1 MKKMLALLLT
11 LIMLVFLTAC
21 GGQSETLS
29 TDSNFTQTS
38 EPAASEPVQ
47 ETNDL
52 GGYPDH
58 TISWI
63 VCMGAG
69 SGTDLAV
76 RQLMDFVDLGA
87 DISVENITGG
97 SQTVGINDGLSRG
110 GDGYTIISMANAG
123 LITQP
128 IMNPDV
134 GFTLSDLRMIAMLTP
149 ECTATI
155 SVAKDSPLNTYEDWK
170 EFVTSSDNFTY
181 ALTATGG
188 YGQLGIL
195 NVLKQIGAPQGTS
208 ASYDGG
214 AGAYQALINGE
225 TDFAILDDNAV
236 YSNYEAGEVKV
247 LGTIYSER
255 SFYLP
260 DVPALSEFGLE
271 GLDVLG
277 GWKFITV
284 SAETPDNIV
293 EYLSEKLMEGLQS
306 EGYNQAMIDS
316 GFGSFKYVMAGDELT
331 ELMEKTVVFYEEIL
345 REYGMM

>member
-1 MKKMLALLLT
+1 MKKYLALLLAAVMSAS
-11 LIMLVFLTAC
+11 LLTGC
-21 GGQSETLS
+21 GQKEETS
-29 TDSNFTQTS
+29 A
-38 EPAASEPVQ
+38 PAASTPAASASTSAEA
-47 ETNDL
+47 DL

-58 TISWI
+58 NISWI
-63 VCMGAG
+63 VCMAAG

-76 RQLMDFVDLGA
+76 RQLVDMVDLGA
-87 DISVENITGG
+87 DISVENVTGG

-123 LITQP
+123 IITQP

-134 GFTLSDLRMIAMLTP
+134 GFGLDDLKMIAMLTP

-155 SVAKDSPLNTYEDWK
+155 TVAKDSPLNSYEDWV
-170 EFVTSSDNFTY
+170 EFVTTNEDFTY

-195 NVLKQIGAPQGTS
+195 NVLKQLGAPQGTG

-225 TDFAILDDNAV
+225 TDFAILDDNAI
-236 YSNYEAGEVKV
+236 YQNYENGEVKV

-255 SFYLP
+255 SYYLP

-271 GLDVLG
+271 DLDVLG
-277 GWKFITV
+277 GWKFIAV

-293 EYLSEKLMEGLQS
+293 AYLSEKLMEGLES
-306 EGYNQAMIDS
+306 EAYNQAMIDS
-316 GFGSFKYVMAGDELT
+316 GFGAFDYVMAGDELT
-331 ELMEKTVVFYEEIL
+331 ELLEKTAVFYEEIL
-345 REYGMM
+345 TEYGMM

>member
-1 MKKMLALLLT
+1 MKKLFALLLAAVMSAS
-11 LIMLVFLTAC
+11 LLTGC
-21 GGQSETLS
+21 GQKEA
-29 TDSNFTQTS
+29 
-38 EPAASEPVQ
+38 PAASAPVASTPAASAPA
-47 ETNDL
+47 EDDL

-58 TISWI
+58 NISWI
-63 VCMGAG
+63 VCMAAG

-76 RQLMDFVDLGA
+76 RQLVDMVDLGA
-87 DISVENITGG
+87 DISVENVTGG

-123 LITQP
+123 IITQP

-134 GFTLSDLRMIAMLTP
+134 GFGLDDLKMIAMLTP

-155 SVAKDSPLNTYEDWK
+155 TVAKDSPLNTYEDWV
-170 EFVTSSDNFTY
+170 EFVTTNEDFTY

-195 NVLKQIGAPQGTS
+195 NVLKQLGAPQGTG

-236 YSNYEAGEVKV
+236 YQNHENGEVKV

-255 SFYLP
+255 SYYLP
-260 DVPALSEFGLE
+260 DVPALSEFGLKD
-271 GLDVLG
+271 LDVLG
-277 GWKFITV
+277 GWKFIAV

-293 EYLSEKLMEGLQS
+293 NYISEKLMEGLES
-306 EGYNQAMIDS
+306 EEYNQAMINS
-316 GFGSFKYVMAGDELT
+316 GFGAFDYVMAGDELT
-331 ELMEKTVVFYEEIL
+331 ELLEKTAVFYEEIL
-345 REYGMM
+345 TEYGMM

>member
-1 MKKMLALLLT
+1 MKKLFALAMAAAMMLSLA
-11 LIMLVFLTAC
+11 AC
-21 GGQSETLS
+21 GQKE
-29 TDSNFTQTS
+29 QAPATS
-38 EPAASEPVQ
+38 SAPAASSAPTESASPV
-47 ETNDL
+47 EDDL
-52 GGYPDH
+52 GNYPDH
-58 TISWI
+58 NISWI
-63 VCMGAG
+63 VCMAAG

-76 RQLMDFVDLGA
+76 RQLVDIVDLGA
-87 DISVENITGG
+87 DIPVENITGG

-110 GDGYTIISMANAG
+110 GDGYTLISMANAG
-123 LITQP
+123 IITQP

-134 GFTLSDLRMIAMLTP
+134 GFGLDDLKMIAMLTP

-155 SVAKDSPLNTYEDWK
+155 TVSKDSPLNTYEDWV
-170 EFVTSSDNFTY
+170 EFVTNNDDFTY

-195 NVLKQIGAPQGTS
+195 NVLKQLGASQGTG

-236 YSNYEAGEVKV
+236 YTNYEAGEVKV

-255 SFYLP
+255 SYYLP

-271 GLDVLG
+271 ALDVLG
-277 GWKFITV
+277 GWKFIAV

-293 EYLSEKLMEGLQS
+293 NYLSEKLMEGLQS
-306 EGYNQAMIDS
+306 EEYNQIMIDS
-316 GFGSFKYVMAGDELT
+316 GFGEFDNVIAGDELT
-331 ELMEKTVVFYEEIL
+331 ELLEKTAVFYEEIL
-345 REYGMM
+345 TEYGMM